1 MFKKLL
7 TLLGFKSTPAAD
19 NGAPSPA
26 QNTPAGAAAGAT
38 PGVATPGVAT
48 PAPIA
53 PYARED
59 LNLVYNLLFCDD
71 ASLFKS
77 TDDATRSLF
86 ADGTEPTV
94 VRAIADDRDEESR
107 VRMLAYNWLHEN
119 AQPVPP
125 KETLGVVIE
134 VPLEQGLDVLAA
146 YADGTVRYINHM
158 GSISVYESYPA
169 EIAAQAKEVV
179 ETAHGMV
186 KQQPVGTRRRQAP
199 PSLGD
204 VRLTA
209 LVSDGLYVGQ
219 GAFEA
224 IATGKQTA
232 PVLQGAQKLLD
243 LIVRQGRPKA
253 D

>member
-7 TLLGFKSTPAAD
+7 ALLGFKSAPAATD
-19 NGAPSPA
+19 TGVSASSTPSASSAPQGQPSGNEP
-26 QNTPAGAAAGAT
+26 TG
-38 PGVATPGVAT
+38 
-48 PAPIA
+48 PIA

-59 LNLVYNLLFCDD
+59 LNLVYNLLCCDD
-71 ASLFKS
+71 AGLFKT

-86 ADGTEPTV
+86 ADGTEPKV

-158 GSISVYESYPA
+158 GSISVYESHPA
-169 EIAAQAKEVV
+169 EIAAQAKEIV
-179 ETAHGMV
+179 ETAQGMV
-186 KQQPVGTRRRQAP
+186 RQQPVGTRRRQAP

-243 LIVRQGRPKA
+243 LIVRQGRPRA

>member
-7 TLLGFKSTPAAD
+7 ALLGFKSKPAAAD
-19 NGAPSPA
+19 SGAPAPA
-26 QNTPAGAAAGAT
+26 PNMPAAEPPP
-38 PGVATPGVAT
+38 PG
-48 PAPIA
+48 PIA

-71 ASLFKS
+71 ASLFKT

-86 ADGTEPTV
+86 VDGTEPKV

-158 GSISVYESYPA
+158 GSISVYESHPA
-169 EIAAQAKEVV
+169 EIAAQAKEIVA
-179 ETAHGMV
+179 TAQSMV
-186 KQQPVGTRRRQAP
+186 IQQPAGTRRRQAP
-199 PSLGD
+199 PTLGD

>member
-7 TLLGFKSTPAAD
+7 ALLGFKSAPAAADSGTPAQD
-19 NGAPSPA
+19 NSAPTAPGGAPAPQSG
-26 QNTPAGAAAGAT
+26 PAG
-38 PGVATPGVAT
+38 
-48 PAPIA
+48 PIA

-71 ASLFKS
+71 AALFKT

-86 ADGTEPTV
+86 ADGTEPKV

-158 GSISVYESYPA
+158 GSISVYESHPA
-169 EIAAQAKEVV
+169 EIAAQAKEIV
-179 ETAHGMV
+179 ETAQGMV

>member
-7 TLLGFKSTPAAD
+7 ALLGFKSAPAAADTPASAR
-19 NGAPSPA
+19 NAPVPGTPVSVPAPS
-26 QNTPAGAAAGAT
+26 
-38 PGVATPGVAT
+38 
-48 PAPIA
+48 PIA

-71 ASLFKS
+71 ASLFKT

-86 ADGTEPTV
+86 VDGTEPKV

-158 GSISVYESYPA
+158 GSISVYESHPA
-169 EIAAQAKEVV
+169 EIAAQAKEIV
-179 ETAHGMV
+179 ETAQGMV

-199 PSLGD
+199 PTLGD

-224 IATGKQTA
+224 IAAGKQTA